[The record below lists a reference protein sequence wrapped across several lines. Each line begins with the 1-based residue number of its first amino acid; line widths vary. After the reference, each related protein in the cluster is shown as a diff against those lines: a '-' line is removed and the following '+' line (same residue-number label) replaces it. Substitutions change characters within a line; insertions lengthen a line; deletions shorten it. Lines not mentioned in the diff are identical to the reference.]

1 MKLNYTY
8 KIPYTEV
15 CCFAFKKC
23 NDIVDLTPYR
33 DLIIPYV
40 PLVIKKLNELR
51 ETRQSII
58 TLNQGISSND
68 LNTCL
73 ISIQFQIYNNIL
85 YVTAN
90 FRSEH
95 EDLGVPY
102 DKPMIL
108 YITTL
113 VRKGLND
120 IKDIDITCNVGN
132 YHFTNNH

>member
-1 MKLNYTY
+1 M
-8 KIPYTEV
+8 PY
-15 CCFAFKKC
+15 
-23 NDIVDLTPYR
+23 I
-33 DLIIPYV
+33 
-40 PLVIKKLNELR
+40 PLVIKKLNENNK
-51 ETRQSII
+51 TRQAII

-132 YHFTNNH
+132 YQETQ